1 MQAFRR
7 RRPANQNAVVANN
20 TARQPAVIATTSV
33 STGSE
38 LLGEP
43 ETGRAARRHG
53 RSFYLLT
60 YLLTYCD
67 VCSVPGINTPNL
79 HVLVIQKQN
88 AVCLF
93 VVALVSR
100 CTVCLFVAVLACP
113 MSGSSFAP
121 ILLNSFKVIA
131 SLFLQYVV
139 GALVAWAGVI
149 KEADMRAFS
158 AVMNAVLI
166 PVLSVVSLG
175 RGLSPAVFASDGWIL
190 ALLGSLS
197 MIAYAALAFAL
208 RPLAKPEPQFRR
220 VYVLMMAIGNVVAI
234 PLSVTQALCEL
245 GTFEAELPE
254 DECLIRSRALV
265 FTYVSFNSFFIWVV
279 AYGYVVN
286 GGPEATTAVE
296 TTPESA
302 ATAAK
307 ERLEESEGA
316 EHGGVNQRTDARS
329 VVLEEAATEAA
340 QEAAAAPEPSRAAET
355 AGHERETAAREKL
368 EEPLP

>member
-1 MQAFRR
+1 
-7 RRPANQNAVVANN
+7 
-20 TARQPAVIATTSV
+20 
-33 STGSE
+33 
-38 LLGEP
+38 
-43 ETGRAARRHG
+43 
-53 RSFYLLT
+53 
-60 YLLTYCD
+60 
-67 VCSVPGINTPNL
+67 
-79 HVLVIQKQN
+79 
-88 AVCLF
+88 
-93 VVALVSR
+93 
-100 CTVCLFVAVLACP
+100 

-208 RPLAKPEPQFRR
+208 RPIAKPEPQFRR

-302 ATAAK
+302 ATAAQ
-307 ERLEESEGA
+307 ESLEESQGA
-316 EHGGVNQRTDARS
+316 ERAVPGVNQRTDAGS
-329 VVLEEAATEAA
+329 AVLEVAAAGAA

-355 AGHERETAAREKL
+355 AGHERETAAREQL
-368 EEPLP
+368 EEPSP